1 MNNFTRED
9 VREIIIKII
18 QGWYGHAG
26 GSLELPNVAE
36 NENVGNDDTI
46 DEHGEECQEK
56 TENVAAHEHNTE
68 NDWIA
73 TDLSTAAEWS

>member
-1 MNNFTRED
+1 M
-9 VREIIIKII
+9 
-18 QGWYGHAG
+18 
-26 GSLELPNVAE
+26 PNVAE

-68 NDWIA
+68 ND
-73 TDLSTAAEWS
+73 